1 MESADES
8 ADESAKNPL
17 ADGPLADTL
26 QASGLLNLETG
37 ATPEAIKSSLGILGE
52 VAAGLEPADLVFL
65 RRGAVDTL
73 KDKDRL
79 GMGHSDAIALVNTF
93 LPKEGPDRGEAKE
106 LHGQAIAL
114 TDPDSWP
121 DPVTGEEVL
130 VELVRTLTRYLAL
143 SEGVATTIALWILFA
158 HAHDAF
164 PISPILA
171 VTSPEKRCGK
181 TTLLELV
188 SSLVPCPLPSSSI
201 TAASLFRAVD
211 QFRPTLLID
220 EADTFLGDR
229 DELRGLLNSGH
240 RRTLA
245 VVIRTVG
252 DQHEAR
258 AFSTWAPKVVALIGR
273 LPDTLA
279 DRSIEVR
286 MRRRT
291 ENEHVERLRLDRLDE
306 LEPLRRRIWTWAQ
319 KNQEKLRVADPSLP
333 KGLHDRAM
341 DNWRPLVSVADLVGG
356 VWPKR
361 ARRAALLLSG
371 QDSDDDES
379 VSTLLLGDIRELFG
393 MGTVERLAS
402 AQITVGL
409 ARREDRPWPEFRNG
423 SPITVRQVARLL
435 KRFDIKP
442 THMRI
447 DGGKTQRGYVYA
459 DFKDAFSRYLPGSHP
474 LHPLQ
479 PNNDAT
485 NSGFSIRNTDPLVT
499 DGESG
504 ERPANTRD
512 VTDVT
517 DENTPLEENNAKTSA
532 TDLFD
537 GASDGDDTPEMGG
550 EI

>member
-258 AFSTWAPKVVALIGR
+258 AFSTWAPKVIALIGR

-291 ENEHVERLRLDRLDE
+291 KDEHVERLRLDRLDE

-319 KNQEKLRVADPSLP
+319 DNQEELQMMDPSLP
-333 KGLHDRAM
+333 DRLHDRAM
-341 DNWRPLVSVADLVGG
+341 DNWRPLVSIAEVVGG

-361 ARRAALLLSG
+361 ARKAALLLSG
-371 QDSDDDES
+371 QDPDEEES
-379 VSTLLLGDIRELFG
+379 VSTLLLGDIRKLFG
-393 MGTVERLAS
+393 SSDRLAS
-402 AQITVGL
+402 TQITVGL
-409 ARREDRPWPEFRNG
+409 ARREDRPWPEFRKG

-435 KRFDIKP
+435 KRFDVKP

-447 DGGKTQRGYVYA
+447 DGKTQRGYELA

-479 PNNDAT
+479 PSNDAT
-485 NSGFSIRNTDPLVT
+485 NSGFPIRNTDPLVT
-499 DGESG
+499 DGESE
-504 ERPANTRD
+504 ERPVSTRV

-517 DENTPLEENNAKTSA
+517 D
-532 TDLFD
+532 
-537 GASDGDDTPEMGG
+537 GDTPIAGNSAGTPTPGLFSDPPTEEVSETERG
-550 EI
+550 EL